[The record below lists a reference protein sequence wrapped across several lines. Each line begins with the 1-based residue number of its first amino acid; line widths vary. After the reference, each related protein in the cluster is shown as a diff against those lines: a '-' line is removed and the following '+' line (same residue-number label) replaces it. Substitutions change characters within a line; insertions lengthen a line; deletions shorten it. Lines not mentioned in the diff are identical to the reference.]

1 MSKYKDTQTEKN
13 LKRAFE
19 VESMAWQ
26 KYTFFAAKA
35 KQDGFEQI
43 ADIFTKTAENEKE
56 HAEIW
61 FKELEC
67 ICYTTENLN
76 TSADNENY
84 EWTNMYDSFAKTAEQ
99 EGFGELADKFKMV
112 GKIEKEHEERY
123 RKLISNIEN
132 NEVFSRSEVKVWECR
147 SCGHIVVGTSA
158 PSKCPVC
165 EKEQAFYEIKAENY

>member
-1 MSKYKDTQTEKN
+1 MSKYTDTKTEKN

-35 KQDGFEQI
+35 RQDGFEQI
-43 ADIFTKTAENEKE
+43 GEIFEKTAENEKE

-67 ICYTTENLN
+67 ICYTTENLG

-99 EGFGELADKFKMV
+99 EGFADLAEKFKMV
-112 GKIEKEHEERY
+112 GEIEKEHEKKY

-132 NEVFSRSEVKVWECR
+132 SEVFSRNEEKCWECR
-147 SCGHIVVGTSA
+147 SCGHTVLGKYA
-158 PSKCPVC
+158 PETCPVC
-165 EKEQAFYEIKAENY
+165 GKAQSFFEIKAENY